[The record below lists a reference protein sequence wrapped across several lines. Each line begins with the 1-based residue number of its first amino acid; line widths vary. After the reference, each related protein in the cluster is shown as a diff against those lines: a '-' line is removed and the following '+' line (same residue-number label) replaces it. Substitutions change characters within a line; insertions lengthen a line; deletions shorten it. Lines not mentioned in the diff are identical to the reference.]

1 MLAPVLLA
9 RKDGTT
15 YKALKVCSYL
25 LLGIFAYHKV
35 TGLLSVIQVSYII
48 LAASATKVF
57 SSKLTKSLSAKSMTL
72 ALTITMGVHSYRK
85 QVIDSSHILTTGK
98 RV

>member
-48 LAASATKVF
+48 RDEGG
-57 SSKLTKSLSAKSMTL
+57 
-72 ALTITMGVHSYRK
+72 IYREHEEK
-85 QVIDSSHILTTGK
+85 GFAFLKMRISNLLFLLLPTA
-98 RV
+98 